1 MTTELQPLMALL
13 AQAERE
19 RDDTLAHSQRLDAAH
34 RAAQAQADQ
43 LLDYRR
49 DYEQR
54 WGGHFSRQA
63 KVELLHCYQGFIDR
77 LSQAIEQQARAAGHA
92 GEQAGVARAAL
103 REAELRVASVRRLI
117 ERRVGEMQL
126 RNDRRE
132 QKQTDEFAARAAW
145 QRLSSFG
152 SLPAR

>member
-1 MTTELQPLMALL
+1 MTDLQPLLALL
-13 AQAERE
+13 AQAESE
-19 RDDTLAHSQRLDAAH
+19 RDEALAHSQRLDIAH
-34 RAAQAQADQ
+34 RTAQAQADQ

-54 WGGHFSRQA
+54 WGEHFSRQA
-63 KVELLHCYQGFIDR
+63 KIELLHCYQGFIGR

-92 GEQAGVARAAL
+92 ADQADVARAAL
-103 REAELRVASVRRLI
+103 REAELRVRKLI

-126 RNDRRE
+126 RDERRE
-132 QKQTDEFAARAAW
+132 QKQSDEFAARVAW

>member
-1 MTTELQPLMALL
+1 MTELQPLIALL

-19 RDDTLAHSQRLDAAH
+19 RDENLAHSLRLDAAH
-34 RAAQAQADQ
+34 TSAQAQADQ

-54 WGGHFSRQA
+54 WGEHFSRQA
-63 KVELLHCYQGFIDR
+63 KIELLHCYQGFIGR
-77 LSQAIEQQARAAGHA
+77 LSQAIEQQSRAAGHA
-92 GEQAGVARAAL
+92 GDQAAVARAAL
-103 REAELRVASVRRLI
+103 RESELRVASVRKLI

-126 RNDRRE
+126 RNERRE
-132 QKQTDEFAARAAW
+132 QKQSDEFAARATW

-152 SLPAR
+152 LLPAR